1 MARPITHDANLR
13 ARLIDVAS
21 AMIDRDGPERFSV
34 REVAGGAG
42 TSTSAVYS
50 LFGSKADLITAV
62 VADSFAS
69 FALAQ
74 REAEPRGLRALG
86 EAYRAWALQ
95 HPDRYR
101 LMFSGAIADAP
112 HGITTDGGA
121 TDGGGDPESDPELDA
136 LLPLARTLT
145 GADRV
150 DESVDLRSTL
160 AVWAQVHGAV
170 SLELARVAPPWI
182 DTDAVY
188 AAVLDAI
195 AAVHPGR

>member
-13 ARLIDVAS
+13 SRLIEVAS
-21 AMIDRDGPERFSV
+21 AMIDRDGPARFSV
-34 REVAGGAG
+34 REAALSAE
-42 TSTSAVYS
+42 TSTSAVYT

-62 VADSFAS
+62 IADSFAS
-69 FALAQ
+69 FAQAQ
-74 REAEPRGLRALG
+74 HEAEAGGLRALG

-101 LMFSGAIADAP
+101 LMFSGAIAGAA
-112 HGITTDGGA
+112 HGA
-121 TDGGGDPESDPELDA
+121 TDGGSGPDPDPELDA

-145 GADRV
+145 GVGRADEG
-150 DESVDLRSTL
+150 DDLRSTL

-170 SLELARVAPPWI
+170 SLELAGVAPPWI
-182 DTDAVY
+182 DADAVY
-188 AAVLDAI
+188 ASVLDTI

>member
-34 REVAGGAG
+34 REVAAGAE

-50 LFGSKADLITAV
+50 LFGSKADLTTAV
-62 VADSFAS
+62 VADAFAS
-69 FALAQ
+69 FAQAQ

-101 LMFSGAIADAP
+101 LMFSGAIAGTP
-112 HGITTDGGA
+112 HGA
-121 TDGGGDPESDPELDA
+121 ADGGGDPESDPELDA

-145 GADRV
+145 GADLV
-150 DESVDLRSTL
+150 DEAVDLRSTL

-170 SLELARVAPPWI
+170 SLELAGVAPPWI
-182 DTDAVY
+182 DADAVY

>member
-13 ARLIDVAS
+13 SRLIEVAS
-21 AMIDRDGPERFSV
+21 TMIDRDGPERFSV
-34 REVAGGAG
+34 REVALGAD

-50 LFGSKADLITAV
+50 LFGSKADLISAV

-69 FALAQ
+69 FARAQ
-74 REAEPRGLRALG
+74 REAETGGLRALG

-101 LMFSGAIADAP
+101 LMFSGAIAGAP
-112 HGITTDGGA
+112 HGA
-121 TDGGGDPESDPELDA
+121 TRGHGDPESDPELDA

-150 DESVDLRSTL
+150 DEGVDLRSTL
-160 AVWAQVHGAV
+160 SVWAQVHGAV
-170 SLELARVAPPWI
+170 SLELAGVAPPWI
-182 DTDAVY
+182 DAEAVY
-188 AAVLDAI
+188 ETVLDAI

>member
-13 ARLIDVAS
+13 SRLIEVAS

-34 REVAGGAG
+34 REVAGGAE

-86 EAYRAWALQ
+86 ETYRAWALE

-101 LMFSGAIADAP
+101 LMFSGAIAGAP
-112 HGITTDGGA
+112 HGIT
-121 TDGGGDPESDPELDA
+121 GGGDPEPDPELDA

-150 DESVDLRSTL
+150 DEDVDLRSTL

-170 SLELARVAPPWI
+170 SLELAGVAPPWI

-188 AAVLDAI
+188 ATVLDAI